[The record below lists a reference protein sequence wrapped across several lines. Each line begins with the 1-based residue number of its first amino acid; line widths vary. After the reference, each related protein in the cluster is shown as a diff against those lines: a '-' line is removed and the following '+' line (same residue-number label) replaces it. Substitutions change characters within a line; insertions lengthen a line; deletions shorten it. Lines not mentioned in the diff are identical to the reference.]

1 MLFASGLQAVNA
13 ALAAWWLGWGQ
24 CCSELALAAGGSARV
39 FRSCGFTERTAWLHR
54 WQIIERVEKSK
65 ECSPAHDSLLKNAHH
80 ALSLP
85 AKAPEENVC
94 SLHICHSCW
103 ATYYPQSICS
113 VCDTLSTSATTQ
125 TKPPAPQMWV
135 WPELIASFAHGSDSK
150 NNIFTPEVQC

>member
-1 MLFASGLQAVNA
+1 MAAWSLWCPKLQVGCLLFASGLEVVNA

-103 ATYYPQSICS
+103 ATTIHRAYALCVTHFLHQPPLRLSPQPHKCGYG
-113 VCDTLSTSATTQ
+113 LSS
-125 TKPPAPQMWV
+125 
-135 WPELIASFAHGSDSK
+135 
-150 NNIFTPEVQC
+150 